1 MNKKITLLT
10 VATLILF
17 GACSNTGN
25 TVKQNKKI
33 TVTEEEIEY
42 ELSFVS
48 GEYKM
53 SYPLEELKKEIKESL
68 IEQKLFEAEALALDY
83 HKDVEFSR
91 EMEKIRREM
100 LISRLIDEKIIKSI
114 IISDEELKDFYNEHL
129 EEFVQD
135 EQVKAR
141 HIIIDTRDL
150 DEKGK
155 LEAKLKAEKILERA
169 LSGEE
174 FALLAIETSEG
185 PTGPNG
191 GDLGWFGRG
200 QMIEE
205 FEEAV
210 FNGEKGKV
218 YPEIVETIYGYHVI
232 YVEDKSETEYI
243 PYESIKE
250 TLKEEVLNIK
260 RYELYLAYIEELKEK
275 YNIEN

>member
-1 MNKKITLLT
+1 MKKKIALLT
-10 VATLILF
+10 VATLLLF
-17 GACSNTGN
+17 GACSNN
-25 TVKQNKKI
+25 DKQNKKI
-33 TVTEEEIEY
+33 IVTEEDIEY

-68 IEQKLFEAEALALDY
+68 IEQKLFEAEAIALGY
-83 HKDVEFSR
+83 HKDIEFSR
-91 EMEKIRREM
+91 EIEKIKREM
-100 LISRLIDEKIIKSI
+100 LISRLINEKIIKSVS
-114 IISDEELKDFYNEHL
+114 ISDQELKDFYNEYL
-129 EEFVQD
+129 EDFIQD
-135 EQVKAR
+135 EQVRAS
-141 HIIIDTRDL
+141 HIIIDTREL
-150 DEKGK
+150 DEKEK
-155 LEAKLKAEKILERA
+155 LEAKVKAEKILKRA
-169 LSGEE
+169 LSEE
-174 FALLAIETSEG
+174 NFALLAIETSEG

-205 FEEAV
+205 FEEAA

-232 YVEDKSETEYI
+232 YVEDKSEKEYI

-250 TLKEEVLNIK
+250 TLREEVLNMK